1 MGIGHS
7 VSRKSA
13 KTFFIGLFAVAQFG
27 AGLKIREPEA
37 AEIPLFDVHLHFA
50 GRTGPNFFLP

>member
-13 KTFFIGLFAVAQFG
+13 KTFFIGHFAVAQFG

-37 AEIPLFDVHLHFA
+37 AEIPLFDVH
-50 GRTGPNFFLP
+50 